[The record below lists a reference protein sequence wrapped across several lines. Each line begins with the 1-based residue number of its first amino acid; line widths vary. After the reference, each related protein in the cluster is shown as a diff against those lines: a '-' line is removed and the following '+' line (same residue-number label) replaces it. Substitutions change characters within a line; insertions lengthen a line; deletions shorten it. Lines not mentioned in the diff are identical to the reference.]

1 MRKLV
6 LSDKGETPVEY
17 SYDWRVFREG
27 AFGIA
32 QTLVALDVQER
43 SRVCFMGHNSPE
55 HFMSLMGS
63 ILANC
68 IVTEI
73 YATNGPQACL

>member
-6 LSDKGETPVEY
+6 VKGEQPIEY
-17 SYDWRVFREG
+17 SYDWEVFREG

-32 QTLVALDVQER
+32 QTLIALDLEER

-55 HFMSLMGS
+55 HFMALMGC

-68 IVTEI
+68 IFTEV
-73 YATNGPQACL
+73 YATNGTGACHL